1 MEDGEPSPEAARQE
15 QRALRVSMAVSVVLA
30 VAGLAWGLVAGSQVI
45 LLDGVYTVLGIGL
58 SWLALRA
65 SRTAAAG
72 PTRRF
77 PFGRE
82 SLVPVVVG
90 VQGLALLGTLGY
102 AAVEAVRVI
111 LDGGSEVAAAGL
123 AVYGAVT
130 GLACLAAYGHLARRC
145 PRTDLIRT
153 EATVWLAGAVT
164 SLLIAVG
171 GVVALVLGTTVWSGA
186 KAYADSVLVLL
197 SCALLGTLPV
207 RMLRQAAS
215 ELLESAPE
223 PVVRQRVGEVVERV
237 RAAEGLPEPVL
248 RTSKV
253 GQKLYVEVTF
263 VVPRDSWDV
272 AGEDRVRRA
281 LREGLAAL
289 PYEPWSVVEITSDP
303 GLLL

>member
-1 MEDGEPSPEAARQE
+1 MEDGGPSRAARHE
-15 QRALRVSMAVSVVLA
+15 QRALRVSMAVSVA
-30 VAGLAWGLVAGSQVI
+30 VAVVGVAWGLVAGSQVI
-45 LLDGVYTVLGIGL
+45 LLDGVYTVLGLGL

-65 SRTAAAG
+65 SRSAAAG
-72 PTRRF
+72 PTSRF

-111 LDGGSEVAAAGL
+111 LDGGSEVAALGL

-130 GLACLAAYGHLARRC
+130 GLACLAAYAYLTRRG
-145 PRTDLIRT
+145 PRSDLIRT

-164 SLLIAVG
+164 SFLIAVG
-171 GVVALVLGTTVWSGA
+171 GAVALLLGTTVWHGA
-186 KAYADSVLVLL
+186 KQYADSVLVLL
-197 SCALLGTLPV
+197 SCVLLGGLPV
-207 RMLRQAAS
+207 RMLRQATS

-223 PVVRQRVGEVVERV
+223 PDVHQRVREVVERV
-237 RAAEGLPEPVL
+237 RVAEGLPEPVL

-253 GQKLYVEVTF
+253 GQKLYVEIVF
-263 VVPRDSWDV
+263 VVPPDSWDL

-281 LREGLAAL
+281 LRDGLTAL

-303 GLLL
+303 GLVL

>member
-1 MEDGEPSPEAARQE
+1 M
-15 QRALRVSMAVSVVLA
+15 RVSMAVSVALA

-65 SRTAAAG
+65 SRIAAAG

-82 SLVPVVVG
+82 TLVPVVVG
-90 VQGLALLGTLGY
+90 VQGIALLGTLVY

-130 GLACLAAYGHLARRC
+130 GLACLAAYGHLSRRC
-145 PRTDLIRT
+145 PRSDLIRT
-153 EATVWLAGAVT
+153 ESTVWLAGAVT

-197 SCALLGTLPV
+197 SCALLGALPV

-215 ELLESAPE
+215 ELLESAPD
-223 PVVRQRVGEVVERV
+223 PAVRLRVGEVVERV
-237 RAAEGLPEPVL
+237 RAAEGLPAPVL

-253 GQKLYVEVTF
+253 GQKLYVEVAF
-263 VVPRDSWDV
+263 VVPPGSWDLD
-272 AGEDRVRRA
+272 GEDRVRRA
-281 LREGLAAL
+281 LRDGLAAL

-303 GLLL
+303 GLVF

>member
-1 MEDGEPSPEAARQE
+1 MADGGPSPETARQE
-15 QRALRVSMAVSVVLA
+15 QCALRVSMAFSVALA
-30 VAGLAWGLVAGSQVI
+30 GVGLVWGLVAGSQVI

-65 SRTAAAG
+65 SRIAAAG

-90 VQGLALLGTLGY
+90 VQGLALIGTLGY

-111 LDGGSEVAAAGL
+111 LEGGSEVAAVGL
-123 AVYGAVT
+123 AVYGAAT
-130 GLACLAAYGHLARRC
+130 GLACLAAYGHLARRG
-145 PRTDLIRT
+145 PRSDLIRT

-186 KAYADSVLVLL
+186 QEYADSVLVLL
-197 SCALLGTLPV
+197 SCALLGALPV

-223 PVVRQRVGEVVERV
+223 QAVQRRVGEVVERV
-237 RAAEGLPEPVL
+237 RAAEGLPDPVV

-253 GQKLYVEVTF
+253 GQKLYVEVAF
-263 VVPRDSWDV
+263 VVPSGRWDV

-281 LREGLAAL
+281 LRDGLATL
-289 PYEPWSVVEITSDP
+289 PYDPWCVVEITSDP